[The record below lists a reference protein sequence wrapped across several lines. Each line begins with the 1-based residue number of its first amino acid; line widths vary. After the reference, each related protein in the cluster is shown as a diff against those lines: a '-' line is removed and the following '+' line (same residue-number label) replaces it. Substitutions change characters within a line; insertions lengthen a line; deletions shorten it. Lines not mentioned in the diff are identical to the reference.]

1 MRNMRKAAAV
11 LLATGMVFALTAC
24 GGNKKVENTVNSID
38 DLEERASVYS
48 LEQPAIFMH
57 LIMKVTRQAL
67 RLSVI
72 IKEQMLY
79 RH

>member
-38 DLEERASVYS
+38 DLEGKSIGVQLGTTGDIYASDY
-48 LEQPAIFMH
+48 EGDM
-57 LIMKVTRQAL
+57 QAL

>member
-1 MRNMRKAAAV
+1 M
-11 LLATGMVFALTAC
+11 G
-24 GGNKKVENTVNSID
+24 NTVNSID